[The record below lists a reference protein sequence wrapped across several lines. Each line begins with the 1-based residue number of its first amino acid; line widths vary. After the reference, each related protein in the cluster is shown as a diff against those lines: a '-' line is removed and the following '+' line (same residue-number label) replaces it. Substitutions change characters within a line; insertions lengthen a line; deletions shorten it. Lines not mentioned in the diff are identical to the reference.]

1 MNNSPRNS
9 LDYSHSQLEQF
20 SDDNLLEVLPAK
32 ADEDNA
38 TKYVLIKHDFYSTD
52 SDFGRQLLKTFLN
65 SLCRSSYNSIVVYLI
80 DKGTK
85 LLDKTNPLYENLLN
99 LSIKAELVIADRDS
113 IDEYG
118 VDIGTDSEIPYQTSD
133 TISEDVI
140 CLSGLLVLE

>member
-1 MNNSPRNS
+1 MNNRPRNS

>member
-52 SDFGRQLLKTFLN
+52 SDFGRKLLKTFLN